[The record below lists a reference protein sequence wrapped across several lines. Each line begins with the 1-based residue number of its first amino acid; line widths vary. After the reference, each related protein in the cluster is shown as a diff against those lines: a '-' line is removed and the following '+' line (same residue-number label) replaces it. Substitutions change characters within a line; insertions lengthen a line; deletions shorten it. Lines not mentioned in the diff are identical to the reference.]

1 MAKVIIVGA
10 GAAGMLASIFLAK
23 AGHEVKVFE
32 KNEKPGKK
40 LYITG
45 KGRCNVTNAGSREDL
60 ISSVMGNKKF
70 MYSAFGQFDNW
81 DMIDFLNGIG
91 VETKIERGNRVFPV
105 TDKAITVISKL
116 ENQMKKYHVDMYFH
130 SRVEKLLKEEAKVCG
145 IALENG
151 KKHFADAVLVATGG
165 LSYPVTGSD
174 GDGYRFAK
182 DFGIESTEL
191 YPSLVPFNVREDYSR
206 ELMGLSLKNV
216 SLSIWKDGKCLY
228 EEFGEMMFT
237 HFGITGPLVL
247 TASANVGP
255 ILKRQELKAYIDLKP
270 AVTKEQLDAR
280 ILKIFDENKNKYF
293 KNIIGGILPSK
304 LEPVIISLS
313 GINPD
318 KKANEITKKERES
331 FIQVMKNF
339 PLTLTGLRE
348 FKEAIITK
356 GGISLKEIQP
366 KTFESKKVKGLFFI
380 GEVLDIDCLT
390 GGFNLQVAW
399 SSAVAAANYLNNN
412 EAKFE

>member
-255 ILKRQELKAYIDLKP
+255 ILKRQELKSYIDLKP